1 MNDFYKKI
9 KETLILTLKKLEEK
23 ETYINN
29 LNVFPVPDGDTG
41 TNMCKTLKETI
52 ESKETFP
59 DLEFLKFVKEKIILK
74 AHGNSG
80 IIFSQFIKG
89 FLEEILKEEGS
100 EFEKIKKGFEVGF
113 KLSYEILENPI
124 EGTIITVIR
133 EASEG
138 IKKGKDINDGLRFAF
153 FDGVKALE
161 KTPELLP
168 ILIDAHVVDA
178 GGEGFVIF
186 LEALLEVFNKESYP
200 REKIKF
206 DEYNVSIWRKRPS
219 FRYCVEAYIKNFKN
233 LPNLKKKLG
242 EFGNSIIVLK
252 ENSELKIHIHT
263 NKINEINEF
272 FKNLGEVKEIISRDM
287 RKQQLRFL
295 HDIDI
300 GILTFS
306 LSDKLSDL
314 FYSLGATIVF
324 DINEKPSLEEILET
338 VNDIPTQKVIILPND
353 KDLILTV
360 KNVKDKTSKKLEY
373 TETNFI
379 TEGIMAL
386 LNFDASLSFEEN
398 IVNMQKSIENVKS
411 GYIARSDR
419 NTKFKDIEIK
429 IGDFF
434 ATLNNEI
441 ILKGDNPSNI
451 FMSLLKE
458 INFNKKE
465 IILIFGE
472 DIDYNNQE
480 EIRFQIMKEHNSIDL
495 ITYNGGQKIYSIIYS
510 IK

>member
-100 EFEKIKKGFEVGF
+100 GFEKIKKGFEVGF

-138 IKKGKDINDGLRFAF
+138 IKKGKDINDGLRFAY

-168 ILIDAHVVDA
+168 ILKDAHVVDA
-178 GGEGFVIF
+178 GGEGFVVF
-186 LEALLEVFNKESYP
+186 LEALLEVFNKEFYQ

-338 VNDIPTQKVIILPND
+338 VNDIPTRKVIILPND

-360 KNVKDKTSKKLEY
+360 KNVKDKTSKKLDY
-373 TETNFI
+373 IETNFI
-379 TEGIMAL
+379 TEGIIAL
-386 LNFDASLSFEEN
+386 LNFDSSLSFEEN

-429 IGDFF
+429 IGNFF

-472 DIDYNNQE
+472 DIDYNIQE
-480 EIRFQIMKEHNSIDL
+480 EIRFQIMKEYNSIDL